1 MRPHASTFASILK
14 KLLSCFPLPLCLH
27 LHISFSE
34 SGARSLNSG
43 YLNAKIREELI
54 NFQPNM
60 NSDQL
65 HTLLF
70 NMKFASKQLE
80 KSSKKAEKDAEKE
93 KLQIKKALEKGNPEA
108 AKIYA
113 ENAIRKRN
121 ESLNLLR
128 LASRIDAAASR
139 VDSAVKM
146 QSVTKIMAS
155 TVKGMDK
162 IMETM
167 DPMKITAVMDQFEN
181 QVGTMDV
188 NLGTMDAA
196 FNNAQA
202 STVPVSEVDNL
213 LACIAEE
220 HNIDTR
226 TKIAGAQKAALDPV
240 LAQQDKEMSD
250 LLDRLKGTRIGA

>member
-1 MRPHASTFASILK
+1 M
-14 KLLSCFPLPLCLH
+14 
-27 LHISFSE
+27 
-34 SGARSLNSG
+34 
-43 YLNAKIREELI
+43 NA
-54 NFQPNM
+54 
-60 NSDQL
+60 DQL
-65 HTLLF
+65 HALLF
-70 NMKFASKQLE
+70 NMKFTSKQLE
-80 KSSKKAEKDAEKE
+80 KSSKKAEKESEKE
-93 KLQIKKALEKGNPEA
+93 KVQIKKALEKGNTEA

-146 QSVTKIMAS
+146 QSVTKVMAS

-162 IMETM
+162 ILETM
-167 DPMKITAVMDQFEN
+167 DPMKITAVMDQFET
-181 QVGTMDV
+181 QVGAMDV

-202 STVPVSEVDNL
+202 STVPVSEVDQL
-213 LACIAEE
+213 LSCIAEE

-226 TKIAGAQKAALDPV
+226 AKISGAQKAALDPV
-240 LAQQDKEMSD
+240 LAQQDREMTE
-250 LLDRLKGTRIGA
+250 LLDRLRGSKVGA